1 MFLSCYGLYDITLY
15 FSVFFCVS
23 IGDADTVLLLTLK
36 FVVTCSVRKQAQ
48 SNQNFCAVA
57 NAGSVHPSVCPSV
70 TLVILT

>member
-1 MFLSCYGLYDITLY
+1 
-15 FSVFFCVS
+15 VS

-70 TLVILT
+70 TLVIHT